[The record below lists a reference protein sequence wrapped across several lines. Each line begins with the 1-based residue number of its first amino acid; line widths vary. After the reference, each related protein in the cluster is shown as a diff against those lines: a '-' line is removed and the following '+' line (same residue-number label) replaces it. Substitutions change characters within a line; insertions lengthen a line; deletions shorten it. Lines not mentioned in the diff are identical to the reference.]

1 MRFVGMWMVVH
12 AQIVPERGVILTNA
26 EYEPVGGAEV
36 FGPQSFHNGDYAFFY
51 NNIKDRSVSQLIR
64 QTNKIRAQTSMRSL

>member
-1 MRFVGMWMVVH
+1 MWMVVH

>member
-36 FGPQSFHNGDYAFFY
+36 FGPQSIHNGDYAFFY
-51 NNIKDRSVSQLIR
+51 NNIKDNVAKRIATYQA
-64 QTNKIRAQTSMRSL
+64 NK